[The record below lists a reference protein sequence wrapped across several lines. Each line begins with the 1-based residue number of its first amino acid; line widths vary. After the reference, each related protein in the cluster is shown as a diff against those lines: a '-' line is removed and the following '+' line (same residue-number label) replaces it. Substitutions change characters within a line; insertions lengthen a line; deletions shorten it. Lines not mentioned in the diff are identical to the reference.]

1 MNLLTA
7 TKSLIHSIWD
17 QPQDESDDRKIEEC
31 VEAIRANADDSD
43 PVRSPDPIA
52 FIYVF
57 AIVLDVLVPEDVIRR
72 CRGEIYEVMGE
83 LAEIVVEGD
92 ELSWAHSHKQCVEY
106 MCLCLHFSRLADTK
120 LRPKLEEL
128 VYTWN
133 PEWRY

>member
-1 MNLLTA
+1 MNVLTA
-7 TKSLIHSIWD
+7 TKFLIHSIWD
-17 QPQDESDDRKIEEC
+17 QPQYESDDRKIAEC
-31 VEAIRANADDSD
+31 VNAIRDNADESD
-43 PVRSPDPIA
+43 PVCSPDPIA
-52 FIYVF
+52 FVYVF
-57 AIVLDVLVPEDVIRR
+57 AIVLWALVPEDVVRAR
-72 CRGEIYEVMGE
+72 EGEIYEVMGE

-106 MCLCLHFSRLADTK
+106 MCLCLHFSRLVDTK